1 MRDEIQILA
10 RNLYINISFVERDLV
25 STKEIHNRLQRINV
39 YDTYERAYTSRV
51 DSFHGNQSYEE
62 LSFPFNLS

>member
-39 YDTYERAYTSRV
+39 YDTYTREHTRR
-51 DSFHGNQSYEE
+51 E
-62 LSFPFNLS
+62 

>member
-25 STKEIHNRLQRINV
+25 STREIHNRLQRINV
-39 YDTYERAYTSRV
+39 YDTYTREHTRR
-51 DSFHGNQSYEE
+51 E
-62 LSFPFNLS
+62 